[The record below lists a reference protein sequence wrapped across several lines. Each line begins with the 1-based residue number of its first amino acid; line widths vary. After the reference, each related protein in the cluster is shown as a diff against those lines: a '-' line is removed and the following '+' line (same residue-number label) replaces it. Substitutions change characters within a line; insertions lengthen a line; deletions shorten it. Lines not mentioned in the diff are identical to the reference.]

1 MFRRRFMLRRNIFKI
16 LHKRPTTSGAIPKI
30 VVDHPLTTEG
40 GFMSI
45 SGINN
50 ATQTYAAQSGK
61 ISQETESAVK
71 SNSTSAKERP
81 STIVTLSDGT
91 TSSVQPG
98 TMKSSMPLSEA
109 WGPQLFVL
117 ADKNGDKDLND
128 SEFAELMNRIGMPS
142 DQAKELFSTFD
153 TMNKNSL
160 TIDEFAQGIKS
171 NNSQGKD
178 IFQNVIDTIILN
190 PTGEVN
196 ESALQDF
203 LKQGAAAAESYWSR
217 HNTR

>member
-1 MFRRRFMLRRNIFKI
+1 
-16 LHKRPTTSGAIPKI
+16 
-30 VVDHPLTTEG
+30 
-40 GFMSI
+40 MSI
-45 SGINN
+45 SGITNT
-50 ATQTYAAQSGK
+50 TQTYTAQSGK
-61 ISQETESAVK
+61 ISQESESAVDAV
-71 SNSTSAKERP
+71 STSTPERP

-117 ADKNGDKDLND
+117 ADTNGDKNLDD

-142 DQAKELFSTFD
+142 DQAKELFSIFD

-160 TIDEFAQGIKS
+160 TIDEFVQGIRT
-171 NNSQGKD
+171 NNSQGNK
-178 IFQNVIDTIILN
+178 IFQNVVDTIILN
-190 PTGEVN
+190 PSGEMN

-203 LKQGAAAAESYWSR
+203 LKQGAVAAESYWSR